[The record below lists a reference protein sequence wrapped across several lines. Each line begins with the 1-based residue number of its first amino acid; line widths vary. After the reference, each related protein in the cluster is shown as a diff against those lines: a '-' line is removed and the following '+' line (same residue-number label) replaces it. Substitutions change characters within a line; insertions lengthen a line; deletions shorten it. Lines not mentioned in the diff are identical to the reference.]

1 MPESLLPAKDAV
13 DHLLLGV
20 PNLADGI
27 AWVAEKTGVQA
38 ILGGRHPGL
47 GTHNALLSLGPRQ
60 YLEIIAPDPTQTT
73 LAPQF
78 AFLQLATAPRLLTWA
93 AATKNIHAS
102 AAQAHAAGFELNGPN
117 NGSRTRLDGETLR
130 WKTLFLKNDFSLLVP
145 FFIEW
150 NAESRHPSEDSPTG
164 CSLQSFALAS
174 PQSDK
179 LRAAFRQLGIAANVQ
194 CSHEARLHA
203 VLATPNGEIVLS

>member
-1 MPESLLPAKDAV
+1 MPEDLLPAQKAV

-20 PNLADGI
+20 PDLADGI
-27 AWVAEKTGVQA
+27 AWVAEKTGIHA

-93 AATKNIHAS
+93 AATNDIHAS
-102 AAQAHAAGFELNGPN
+102 AAQAHAAGFELNGPHA
-117 NGSRTRLDGETLR
+117 GSRTRPEGETLR

-179 LRAAFRQLGIAANVQ
+179 LRTAFRQLGIAAPVQ
-194 CSHEARLHA
+194 RGNEARLHA
-203 VLATPNGEIVLS
+203 VLETPNGLIELM